1 MTPRATMIAATPR
14 QTADVGAGLAFDPAG
29 AHHGQGLAMPASA
42 LAARFLVW
50 LREHGLS
57 RREWTVDD
65 LWFLVA
71 EDFAPA
77 LDFEVPK
84 RRVFLGALQKLAGVQ
99 VQYDRRLY
107 DRRGQLLRKT
117 TFYRFA
123 PATEAE
129 PKKVA
134 ADLPLFA
141 LAA

>member
-1 MTPRATMIAATPR
+1 LATTARTSQCPPARSQRA
-14 QTADVGAGLAFDPAG
+14 F
-29 AHHGQGLAMPASA
+29 
-42 LAARFLVW
+42 
-50 LREHGLS
+50 S
-57 RREWTVDD
+57 RG
-65 LWFLVA
+65 FA

-117 TFYRFA
+117 TFYRFT
-123 PATEAE
+123 PMPESATDK
-129 PKKVA
+129 PP
-134 ADLPLFA
+134 ADLPLLA

>member
-1 MTPRATMIAATPR
+1 
-14 QTADVGAGLAFDPAG
+14 
-29 AHHGQGLAMPASA
+29 
-42 LAARFLVW
+42 
-50 LREHGLS
+50 
-57 RREWTVDD
+57 VDEI
-65 LWFLVA
+65 WFLVE

-117 TFYRFA
+117 TFYRFT
-123 PATEAE
+123 PMPESATDK
-129 PKKVA
+129 PP
-134 ADLPLFA
+134 ADLPLLA

>member
-1 MTPRATMIAATPR
+1 MTPRTTMATQTPR
-14 QTADVGAGLAFDPAG
+14 QTADVG
-29 AHHGQGLAMPASA
+29 HHGQDLAMPASA
-42 LAARFLVW
+42 W

-57 RREWTVDD
+57 RREWTVDEI
-65 LWFLVA
+65 WFLVE

-117 TFYRFA
+117 TFYRFT
-123 PATEAE
+123 PMPESATDK
-129 PKKVA
+129 PP
-134 ADLPLFA
+134 ADLPLLA